1 MGNALGPHRTLPK
14 EDLNFLMNNTNFTKK
29 QIKEWYQGFIRDCPS
44 GQLSKKKF
52 IEVYSSFF
60 PTGDADQFCTHV
72 FRTFDK
78 DNSGK
83 IDFNEFL
90 LAINIT
96 SGGQPK
102 EKLEW
107 AFQMYD
113 IDGNG
118 TIEKKEMTEIIKAI
132 YSMLGANEA
141 TVDLTPEA
149 RTEEIFDKMDSNHDG
164 VLTRKEFMD
173 GCMADQ
179 QLYSMLLAD
188 ESNANS

>member
-1 MGNALGPHRTLPK
+1 MHIHV
-14 EDLNFLMNNTNFTKK
+14 
-29 QIKEWYQGFIRDCPS
+29 QRDCPS

-52 IEVYSSFF
+52 IEVYSGFF
-60 PTGDADQFCTHV
+60 PDGNAEEFCTHV

-83 IDFNEFL
+83 IDFKEFL

-96 SGGQPK
+96 SGGKPE

-107 AFQMYD
+107 AYQMYD

-118 TIEKKEMTEIIKAI
+118 TIERSEMVEIIRAI
-132 YSMLGANEA
+132 YSMLGADGSS
-141 TVDLTPEA
+141 VDLSPEA
-149 RTEEIFDKMDSNHDG
+149 RTDEIFDKMDENGDG
-164 VLTRKEFMD
+164 VLTREEFMK
-173 GCMADQ
+173 GCMADK

-188 ESNANS
+188 EPAD

>member
-1 MGNALGPHRTLPK
+1 M
-14 EDLNFLMNNTNFTKK
+14 
-29 QIKEWYQGFIRDCPS
+29 
-44 GQLSKKKF
+44 
-52 IEVYSSFF
+52 
-60 PTGDADQFCTHV
+60 

-118 TIEKKEMTEIIKAI
+118 TIEKKEMTEIIKVIFKYLMQIMFVIWKQKKAQRNI
-132 YSMLGANEA
+132 SPCIKLPILIHSLFSFIITCIKTHNRMELMPRKMLCERLILLYPADAKE
-141 TVDLTPEA
+141 TYLP
-149 RTEEIFDKMDSNHDG
+149 KMSKQSIG
-164 VLTRKEFMD
+164 ST
-173 GCMADQ
+173 
-179 QLYSMLLAD
+179 
-188 ESNANS
+188 